1 MTQKSFTEGLRA
13 LLLFTATI
21 QDRNAIARA
30 QGTTDD
36 AAERLND
43 LLLPIVKGY
52 GSERSWVLLGTESLQ
67 TFGGSGFLTD
77 YPIEQYVRDAK
88 IDTLY
93 EGTTAIQGQ
102 DLFFR
107 KIIKDQGRALED
119 LSTQI
124 SQWTATEAG
133 NGQLKEERGLLQQA
147 LDDVAAI
154 VAAMINDLGASV
166 SGAPRNLYKV
176 GLNTTR
182 LLMAL
187 GDVICAWLLLRGA
200 EVALDRLNG
209 DLPPDEKSF
218 YEGKVASGRWFA
230 RTVLPKLAAERA
242 IAESTDLAVMDLDEA
257 AF

>member
-1 MTQKSFTEGLRA
+1 L
-13 LLLFTATI
+13 
-21 QDRNAIARA
+21 
-30 QGTTDD
+30 
-36 AAERLND
+36 
-43 LLLPIVKGY
+43 
-52 GSERSWVLLGTESLQ
+52 
-67 TFGGSGFLTD
+67 GGSGFLTD

-93 EGTTAIQGQ
+93 EGTTAIQAQ

-107 KIIKDQGRALED
+107 KIVKDQGRALGD
-119 LSTQI
+119 LSAQITQWI
-124 SQWTATEAG
+124 AAEG
-133 NGQLKEERGLLQQA
+133 GKGQLKEEHALLQHA

-154 VAAMINDLGASV
+154 VATMINDLGSTVPGVPEAASV
-166 SGAPRNLYKV
+166 DNRAPAVLSQAGAGAPASASGASDGTQRARFSSASDDEVGGSRARDARAASGNGDLRNIYKV

-200 EVALDRLNG
+200 EVALNRLNEELKPG
-209 DLPPDEKSF
+209 EKAF

-230 RTVLPKLAAERA
+230 RTVLPKLAAERV
-242 IAESTDLAVMDLDEA
+242 IAEATDLAVMDLDEA